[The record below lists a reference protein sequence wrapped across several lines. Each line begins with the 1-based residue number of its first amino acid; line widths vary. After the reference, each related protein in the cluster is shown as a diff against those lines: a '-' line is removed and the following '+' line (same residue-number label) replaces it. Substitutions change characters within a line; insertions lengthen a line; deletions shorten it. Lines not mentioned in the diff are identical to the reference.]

1 MRYKIFETS
10 NGVKVMVMET
20 DEFNSGFV
28 RYYMQIQSSDWHFC
42 VGCQENFDEVGQADA
57 DSIAEQYYD
66 YVNDDERLVIEVA
79 EEEMQFMLKE

>member
-10 NGVKVMVMET
+10 NGAKVMVMET
-20 DEFNSGFV
+20 NEFTNEFV
-28 RYYMQIQSSDWHFC
+28 EYYLQIHSSNWHFC

-66 YVNDDERLVIEVA
+66 NVNDDERLVSEVA
-79 EEEMQFMLKE
+79 EVKMKYILKE